1 MLSIDNFSI
10 VLRLSKNS
18 DVISFLNG
26 LTGNNSV
33 QKVSFGTEGGLFS
46 NELNIETA
54 ICGPGSMNR
63 GHKPNE
69 YIEKTQID
77 LCDQMLENLLDK
89 LEEGL

>member
-1 MLSIDNFSI
+1 
-10 VLRLSKNS
+10 
-18 DVISFLNG
+18 
-26 LTGNNSV
+26 
-33 QKVSFGTEGGLFS
+33 
-46 NELNIETA
+46 
-54 ICGPGSMNR
+54 MNQ